1 MNIVIIYTQ
10 EVQIE
15 HVDEDEVLMHGE
27 SVLEVDHHETAV
39 HNIYNDERGDEYNTT
54 VSYDDVNQAQAVS
67 TILSISEEEEVI
79 VILLVIDVTLTWSS
93 SFMEHFQMLF
103 LILLKLYRIKKDGKY
118 LV

>member
-1 MNIVIIYTQ
+1 
-10 EVQIE
+10 
-15 HVDEDEVLMHGE
+15 MHGE
-27 SVLEVDHHETAV
+27 SVLEFDHHETAV

-67 TILSISEEEEVI
+67 TILSISESEVI
-79 VILLVIDVTLTWSS
+79 VILLVIDVTLTWSA

-103 LILLKLYRIKKDGKY
+103 LIFLKLYRIKKYGKY

>member
-1 MNIVIIYTQ
+1 
-10 EVQIE
+10 
-15 HVDEDEVLMHGE
+15 MHGE
-27 SVLEVDHHETAV
+27 SVFEFDHHETAV

-67 TILSISEEEEVI
+67 TILSISESEVI
-79 VILLVIDVTLTWSS
+79 VILLVIDVTLTWSA

-103 LILLKLYRIKKDGKY
+103 LIFLKLYRIKKYGKY

>member
-1 MNIVIIYTQ
+1 
-10 EVQIE
+10 
-15 HVDEDEVLMHGE
+15 MHGE
-27 SVLEVDHHETAV
+27 SVLEFDHHETAV

-67 TILSISEEEEVI
+67 TILSISESEEEDVI
-79 VILLVIDVTLTWSS
+79 VILLVIDVTLTWSA

-103 LILLKLYRIKKDGKY
+103 LIFLKLYRIKKYGKY